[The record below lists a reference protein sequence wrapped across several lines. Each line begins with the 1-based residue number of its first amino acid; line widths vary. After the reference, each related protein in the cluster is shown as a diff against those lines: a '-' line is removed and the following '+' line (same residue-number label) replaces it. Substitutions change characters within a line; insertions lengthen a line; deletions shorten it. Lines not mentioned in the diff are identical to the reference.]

1 MLLHDSE
8 HMELHFVDRG
18 GERLLLTFNEMG
30 LRAGGGRFWGD
41 TLAERLGLSAAG
53 FVSRRPNWFPAED
66 TRRAIAAL
74 LPRVAGRFPE
84 RVAYGLSQ
92 GANAALRFRREL
104 GATVV
109 LAFSPQASIDPADI
123 VDARF
128 AHYFDPALHTDMI
141 PADLPCDA
149 HAPGPA
155 GAAPG
160 PAGAAPGAGRA
171 LGPAYVIHDPRDV
184 LDARHVALIRAR
196 MTIVEFALPF
206 VGHSSA
212 TPFANT
218 STMRPLIEAALR
230 QDTAAMR
237 AICVAA
243 RRRSPSRAYTLCHA
257 AHARRPAA
265 TLRLFRAHRDAA
277 PRESWWLVA
286 RLLALQ
292 GLGWE
297 VIGWLL
303 ERAATAP
310 GNAEIQACVAMA
322 AIELEDRR
330 IARRFAAASV
340 ALDPAH
346 PTWRWVQGRADAMPC
361 FEDRPEA
368 GPDPAPGAGVG
379 RRDGHAGP
387 QARHTPQ
394 PQDGAQPCPPPARV

>member
-30 LRAGGGRFWGD
+30 LRADGRRFWAD
-41 TLAERLGLSAAG
+41 TLAERLGLSVAG
-53 FVSRRPNWFPAED
+53 FVSRRPNWFPAGD
-66 TRRAIAAL
+66 TLRAVAAL
-74 LPRVAGRFPE
+74 RPHVAGRFPE

-92 GANAALRFRREL
+92 GASAALRFRREL

-109 LAFSPQASIDPADI
+109 LAFSPQASINPADI
-123 VDARF
+123 VDDRF
-128 AHYFDPALHTDMI
+128 LRYFDPALHGDMI
-141 PADLPCDA
+141 PSDPPDESR
-149 HAPGPA
+149 A
-155 GAAPG
+155 GAVFG
-160 PAGAAPGAGRA
+160 PI
-171 LGPAYVIHDPRDV
+171 PAYVIHDPRND
-184 LDARHVALIRAR
+184 LDARHVALIGAR
-196 MTIVEFALPF
+196 MAIVAFALPF

-212 TPFANT
+212 VPFANT
-218 STMRPLIEAALR
+218 ATMRPLIEAALR
-230 QDTAAMR
+230 RDVAAMR

-257 AHARRPAA
+257 SHARRPAA
-265 TLRLFRAHRDAA
+265 TLRIFRAHRDAS

-303 ERAATAP
+303 ERAATSP

-322 AIELEDRR
+322 AIELQDRR
-330 IARRFAAASV
+330 IARRFAAAAM

-346 PTWRWVQGRADAMPC
+346 PTWRWVQGRADAMPADAHP
-361 FEDRPEA
+361 DRA
-368 GPDPAPGAGVG
+368 PDAPRA
-379 RRDGHAGP
+379 A
-387 QARHTPQ
+387 
-394 PQDGAQPCPPPARV
+394 

>member
-1 MLLHDSE
+1 MLLYESE

-30 LRAGGGRFWGD
+30 LRAGGARFWGD
-41 TLAERLGLSAAG
+41 TLAERLDLSAAG

-74 LPRVAGRFPE
+74 LAHVAGRFPE

-109 LAFSPQASIDPADI
+109 LAFSPQASIDPAVI

-128 AHYFDPALHTDMI
+128 RRHFDPALHTDMI
-141 PADLPCDA
+141 PADPPGDA
-149 HAPGPA
+149 DAPGPA
-155 GAAPG
+155 GTAPEPASAEPGAARAAPVSDRG
-160 PAGAAPGAGRA
+160 I
-171 LGPAYVIHDPRDV
+171 GPAYVIHDPRDA
-184 LDARHVALIRAR
+184 LDARHVALIRTR
-196 MTIVEFALPF
+196 MAVVGFALPF

-212 TPFANT
+212 VPFANT
-218 STMRPLIEAALR
+218 ATMRPLIEAALR
-230 QDTAAMR
+230 HDTAAMR
-237 AICVAA
+237 AICVSA
-243 RRRSPSRAYTLCHA
+243 RRRSPSRAYLLCHA

-265 TLRLFRAHRDAA
+265 TLRIFRAHRDAA
-277 PRESWWLVA
+277 PKESWWLVA

-303 ERAATAP
+303 ERAAMAP

-322 AIELEDRR
+322 AIELGERR
-330 IARRFAAASV
+330 IARRFAAAAM

-346 PTWRWVQGRADAMPC
+346 PTWRWVQGRAEAMAC
-361 FEDRPEA
+361 LDDHPEA
-368 GPDPAPGAGVG
+368 GPADAPGVSRRAGHRAIAPG
-379 RRDGHAGP
+379 RA
-387 QARHTPQ
+387 
-394 PQDGAQPCPPPARV
+394 